1 LGNFASLAK
10 ALDRRRRQL
19 GGESADE
26 KLDRLI
32 QMEERCR
39 AVALAAPGVR
49 RLKVADDEPAAGTA
63 GALMEWPGLNQSQT
77 PTLGCCNFYLD
88 LMFPLVCWRC
98 LSVTWEEM
106 KLLKVC
112 NHDG

>member
-1 LGNFASLAK
+1 LAK

-39 AVALAAPGVR
+39 A
-49 RLKVADDEPAAGTA
+49 AGTA

-77 PTLGCCNFYLD
+77 PPLGCCNFYLD

-112 NHDG
+112 NHDGWIWRMMWTLHN